1 MSEDEILRTE
11 RVEGNGSPRED
22 GPAPGYGRGTR
33 LGEGKRERSSGP
45 GHGPPASRPPGEAY
59 RGWLPPGVLL
69 TPGEALTAI
78 FVAEIGWW
86 MAAVFVALSGRLAEL
101 PEPMARHDFAWVLVF
116 GLACGLYALVRL
128 RSRRM
133 AWRKQLRGKP

>member
-11 RVEGNGSPRED
+11 RVGGNGRPMAD
-22 GPAPGYGRGTR
+22 VPAPGRGT
-33 LGEGKRERSSGP
+33 GTNPEAGGREIISGP

-69 TPGEALTAI
+69 TPGEALTAV

-101 PEPMARHDFAWVLVF
+101 PEPVAGHCFAWVLAF